1 MITVRKSNDRGHLNH
16 GWLDTYH
23 TFSFGEY
30 RDPDHRGFR
39 SLRVINEDIVAD
51 RTGFAEH
58 PHHDMEIITYPLS
71 GALRHGDS
79 LGHQEDIGHG
89 TIQTMT
95 AGSGI
100 RHSESNPHP
109 QPVHLLQIWILPR
122 AKGLAPSHD
131 SRSFPIADQ
140 PGRFHQIVSPDGAD
154 NSLVI
159 QQDARLHAGIFAKG
173 HAETVALGPGR
184 HAWIQVARGSLT
196 VNGVALHAGDGA
208 AISDET
214 ALDLRFTDDSEVLL
228 FDLN

>member
-1 MITVRKSNDRGHLNH
+1 MITVRRSNDRAHLNH
-16 GWLDTYH
+16 GWLDTRH

-30 RDPDHRGFR
+30 RDADHRGFR
-39 SLRVINEDIVAD
+39 SLRVINEDVVAP
-51 RTGFAEH
+51 RAGFAEH

-79 LGHQEDIGHG
+79 LGHQEDIRHG

-100 RHSESNPHP
+100 RHAESNPHP
-109 QPVHLLQIWILPR
+109 EPVHLLQIWILPKAR
-122 AKGLAPSHD
+122 GLAPSHD

-159 QQDARLHAGIFAKG
+159 QQDARLHAGIFPKG
-173 HAETVALGPGR
+173 HAETVPLGPAR

-196 VNGVALHAGDGA
+196 VNGTALHTGDGA
-208 AISDET
+208 AISDEHT
-214 ALDLRFTDDSEVLL
+214 LELRFTDDSEVLL